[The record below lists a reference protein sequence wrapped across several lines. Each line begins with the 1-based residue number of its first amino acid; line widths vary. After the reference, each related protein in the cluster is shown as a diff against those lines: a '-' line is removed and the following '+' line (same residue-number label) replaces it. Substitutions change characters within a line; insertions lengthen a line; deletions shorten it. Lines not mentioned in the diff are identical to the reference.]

1 MVGGPVFNQ
10 HGDDFIRT
18 AGIGGKAVRRD
29 IFACIQDARARSQ
42 CSVCGLLYSARRDI
56 DYHGRTTAT
65 IHIYVRNRNERSRV
79 AIATTVSIP
88 HAYLPTHS
96 GLFRL
101 VLQRGRG
108 RVDITGGAWK
118 PCAMVRQAYA
128 FAITALPRVCA
139 LAHIASTFVRSVF
152 LPYGPLHVD

>member
-1 MVGGPVFNQ
+1 M
-10 HGDDFIRT
+10 
-18 AGIGGKAVRRD
+18 
-29 IFACIQDARARSQ
+29 

-56 DYHGRTTAT
+56 DYHDRTTAT
-65 IHIYVRNRNERSRV
+65 IHIDVRNRNERSRV

-96 GLFRL
+96 GLFRHRL